1 MDLMQ
6 ILPWTWLFLL
16 IIQFVNCDI
25 EAIEEEK
32 KLELM
37 AGLTKINQ
45 LVEKLR
51 QKKAVIQMG
60 NATTT
65 PNQTISGNDTDLG
78 SLIGNF

>member
-16 IIQFVNCDI
+16 IFQFVNCDI

-60 NATTT
+60 NVTTT
-65 PNQTISGNDTDLG
+65 PNQTISGNTN
-78 SLIGNF
+78 S

>member
-1 MDLMQ
+1 MQ

-16 IIQFVNCDI
+16 IFQSVNCDI

-37 AGLTKINQ
+37 AGLTKINR
-45 LVEKLR
+45 LVERLR

-60 NATTT
+60 NAVNASTT
-65 PNQTISGNDTDLG
+65 PIQTISGNTN
-78 SLIGNF
+78 S

>member
-16 IIQFVNCDI
+16 IFQSVNCDI

-37 AGLTKINQ
+37 AGLTKINL

-60 NATTT
+60 NVTTT
-65 PNQTISGNDTDLG
+65 PNQTISGNTN
-78 SLIGNF
+78 S